1 MTRILSKKEVEEW
14 NQKYNKNVLTV
25 MITLN
30 KHKIKVI
37 ENGYFEYD
45 VSETE
50 IIEYLK
56 KRWIL
61 SKVHNWVRND
71 KESVVSIK
79 SAQKIIVEH
88 WKW

>member
-1 MTRILSKKEVEEW
+1 MTRILSKEEVEKW

-56 KRWIL
+56 KR
-61 SKVHNWVRND
+61 
-71 KESVVSIK
+71 
-79 SAQKIIVEH
+79 
-88 WKW
+88 

>member
-50 IIEYLK
+50 ITEYLK
-56 KRWIL
+56 KQKKLPLGIFFYLEVCYNQFVEKMSPQL
-61 SKVHNWVRND
+61 SWQSN
-71 KESVVSIK
+71 
-79 SAQKIIVEH
+79 
-88 WKW
+88 